1 MQRINVVKIHRM
13 KKMNLIFLKFSIFIS
28 SNLYCKLV
36 LIGDAAVGKS
46 SLARRLNKESKI
58 D

>member
-1 MQRINVVKIHRM
+1 M